1 MLENIEV
8 PWSVSQVPRF
18 MVRITGLGKTLYV
31 YVIAKDG
38 TLLMPTQKLG
48 MLRHLWDDGKAVPI
62 QTKPFT
68 IQLTFKTGRHTQK
81 INFFND
87 TGYKNVKVFAA
98 IAKAEVYSVEIELL
112 KGMKQPL
119 EKRCK
124 YYR

>member
-48 MLRHLWDDGKAVPI
+48 MLRHL
-62 QTKPFT
+62 
-68 IQLTFKTGRHTQK
+68 
-81 INFFND
+81 
-87 TGYKNVKVFAA
+87 
-98 IAKAEVYSVEIELL
+98 
-112 KGMKQPL
+112 
-119 EKRCK
+119 
-124 YYR
+124 